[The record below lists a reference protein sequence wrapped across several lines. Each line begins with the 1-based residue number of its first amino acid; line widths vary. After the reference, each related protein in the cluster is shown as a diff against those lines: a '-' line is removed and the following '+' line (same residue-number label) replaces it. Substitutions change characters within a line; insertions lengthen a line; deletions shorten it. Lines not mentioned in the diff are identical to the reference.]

1 MPKLS
6 TGVQVDTKCFMAEH
20 ILRSLNMGKSM
31 GWAQLTAG
39 RVSHLQQSITYTCA
53 VLNNP
58 PLGIHLTATGWCR
71 ITPDLLCM
79 FLVLLISLLILKFL
93 QTFQNARC
101 EHEKQL
107 PLHTPYRK
115 ATSSSPSQE
124 CYNHWQLAPGFTHK
138 PELLKKHVPDIGS
151 LFIPTALQLVQHL
164 VVRMGMCTP
173 TYRQGC
179 CTQPRVETD
188 RRTHPVFSFHSHL
201 CSSGAT

>member
-1 MPKLS
+1 MLHGRAHTEISQHGKVHGLS
-6 TGVQVDTKCFMAEH
+6 TADSWK
-20 ILRSLNMGKSM
+20 
-31 GWAQLTAG
+31 
-39 RVSHLQQSITYTCA
+39 SITFAAKYNIYLCCSEQPTSRHP
-53 VLNNP
+53 LNSYR
-58 PLGIHLTATGWCR
+58 LMQE
-71 ITPDLLCM
+71 TPDLLCM